1 MDEMEPAAPSL
12 DDFRDQIVGV
22 LNRTAIDIGSIL
34 IAAKHAHPRRF
45 MEWVEAELP
54 FSYPKASQLMA
65 ISRAFRD
72 LPPEKRE
79 LLPAPWTTM
88 LTLTRLDAERFDQ
101 AIEAGLISPD
111 MTRAQALA
119 LTGKTEAPE
128 PEPRPWKSGPP
139 KGTVTSK
146 SRLPASLLVRELQR
160 YDPSELTPTQRHE
173 LAAWLTGGSDGT
185 TEVDGGRELCGDIA

>member
-88 LTLTRLDAERFDQ
+88 LTLTRLDAER
-101 AIEAGLISPD
+101 A
-111 MTRAQALA
+111 R
-119 LTGKTEAPE
+119 
-128 PEPRPWKSGPP
+128 
-139 KGTVTSK
+139 
-146 SRLPASLLVRELQR
+146 
-160 YDPSELTPTQRHE
+160 
-173 LAAWLTGGSDGT
+173 
-185 TEVDGGRELCGDIA
+185 

>member
-1 MDEMEPAAPSL
+1 MEPAAPTL
-12 DDFRDQIVGV
+12 DHYRDQIAGV

-45 MEWVEAELP
+45 MAWVEEELP
-54 FSYPKASQLMA
+54 FSYPKATQLMA

-88 LTLTRLDAERFDQ
+88 LTLTRLDADRFDQ
-101 AIEAGLISPD
+101 ALEAGFISPD
-111 MTRAQALA
+111 MTRSQALA

-160 YDPSELTPTQRHE
+160 YDPGELTPTQRHE
-173 LAAWLTGGSDGT
+173 LAAWLTGGPDES
-185 TEVDGGRELCGDIA
+185 TEVDGERELCGHVG